1 MINLNY
7 FPTTPCAFVL
17 EDVYIGLNYN
27 KISDSVINITKVLSN
42 SSEGGVNEGNIPEG
56 VMITKINGKTLNL
69 SDVTFAEWVKI
80 NINPQIGDTLV
91 FTDDKNIDYQVVC
104 KEILLSYVFIGI
116 QSETYWIEKNWWG
129 ELFGGLFPEKL
140 KIQMNMLWALSFSIA
155 IFNMLPGS
163 IFDGGHLF
171 RELLDHFI
179 GSEYVKGKS
188 KKQFYEVSSEND
200 TVELGIQ
207 RVEDI
212 ENVKLLSYTD
222 YNVYKV
228 ELGRDKSVKRAEE
241 ILSQLGGYS
250 NDFEKIDS

>member
-1 MINLNY
+1 M
-7 FPTTPCAFVL
+7 
-17 EDVYIGLNYN
+17 
-27 KISDSVINITKVLSN
+27 
-42 SSEGGVNEGNIPEG
+42 
-56 VMITKINGKTLNL
+56 
-69 SDVTFAEWVKI
+69 
-80 NINPQIGDTLV
+80 V

-104 KEILLSYVFIGI
+104 KEILLYYVFIGI

-212 ENVKLLSYTD
+212 ENVKLLSYTV
-222 YNVYKV
+222 YNLYNV
-228 ELGRDKSVKRAEE
+228 ELGRDKSVEEEQKKYFHNSDDTRTTLKRL
-241 ILSQLGGYS
+241 IPIIWGM
-250 NDFEKIDS
+250 